1 MNKTIAKCTNAQRN
15 IFLLLRQECISF
27 FYVQFPLR
35 LPNIDPPKEFSSD
48 YIGDPKI
55 TYIDVQ
61 GSPSVPLI
69 CKAQLFHGIGTWANV
84 TYLVQWF
91 ANGAPLWHDE
101 RCPGGG
107 ASCPREDYIK
117 FKIEGDMY
125 KIGQTV
131 SKQVSKLLSVE
142 MAVVTN
148 DYIIEDNHRNTLLS
162 SAINPFVG
170 VSCTGSKIELICI

>member
-1 MNKTIAKCTNAQRN
+1 MNKTIAKCTNAQRQV
-15 IFLLLRQECISF
+15 FLLLRQEFISF
-27 FYVQFPLR
+27 FYVQIPLS
-35 LPNIDPPKEFSSD
+35 LSNIDLPKEFSGD
-48 YIGDPKI
+48 YIGDPSI
-55 TYIDVQ
+55 TYIVDK
-61 GSPSVPLI
+61 SLFVPLI

-117 FKIEGDMY
+117 FKLEGDMY

-131 SKQVSKLLSVE
+131 SKQVTKLLSVE
-142 MAVVTN
+142 MAVATN
-148 DYIIEDNHRNTLLS
+148 DYIIEDNHGNKLLS
-162 SAINPFVG
+162 SAINPFFW
-170 VSCTGSKIELICI
+170 SKLYWF